1 MESRAAWD
9 AENGKAQAQ
18 ITASLAVLERNFEAT
33 LTDRSA
39 SGYGPYVDAVALKGA
54 WLAGLAEAVR
64 VEAKIAALKKRLVKG
79 YPHNPSAAPL
89 MSDAPGML

>member
-9 AENGKAQAQ
+9 AENRKALAQ
-18 ITASLAVLERNFEAT
+18 IIASLAVIKWKFAAPLNGPA
-33 LTDRSA
+33 A
-39 SGYGPYVDAVALKGA
+39 SGYGSYVDAVARKGA
-54 WLAGLAEAVR
+54 CLAGLAEIVR
-64 VEAKIAALKKRLVKG
+64 VEAKVAALKKRLVTG